1 MSKRKRVISLVL
13 ALVACVSLFGGTA
26 MQADAAV
33 SWPSLSASAY
43 CEVTAAKQIN
53 VFRDSGL
60 GTRGTCDPA
69 KSYNAYISAGDVCR
83 ILKITA
89 DYIKISYP
97 TSSGYR
103 TGYIRRSDMIGVSAP
118 GKTYKA
124 DAKRTTYVSPGG
136 AAYGYIA
143 SGDTVYECGSSGGY
157 TCAIYTAK
165 SGNRAYKLGWTVSS
179 SATVSSG
186 SWQWPVAK
194 YRISQSFGHYS
205 SKMNSKTGRPYHS
218 GIDMVSTNS
227 NLTICAA
234 AAGTVKYKGESNG
247 NGLHVI
253 LQHTLNGKTV
263 YTLYSH
269 LKNYSSCPAVGKTVA
284 KGQKIGVMGST
295 GNSDGVHLH
304 FGVFAGGYSS
314 DPYGYT
320 TSSNTSHATYKGI
333 TYYNP
338 AKVISTG
345 KLP

>member
-1 MSKRKRVISLVL
+1 MSKAKRIISLVL
-13 ALVACVSLFGGTA
+13 ALVACVSLFGGAA
-26 MQADAAV
+26 MQADAAG
-33 SWPSLSASAY
+33 SWPGLSASGY
-43 CEVTAAKQIN
+43 CEYTAVKQTN

-60 GTRGTCDPA
+60 GTRGTSNPA
-69 KSYNAYISAGDVCR
+69 KSYNAYISKGDVCH

-89 DYIKISYP
+89 NYIQISYP

-103 TGYIRRSDMIGVSAP
+103 TGFVKRSDLIGVSAP

-124 DAKRTTYVSPGG
+124 TAKETTYVSPGG
-136 AAYGYIA
+136 ASYGYIA
-143 SGDTVYECGSSGGY
+143 SGDTVYECGSSNGY
-157 TCAIYTAK
+157 TCVIYTAK
-165 SGNRAYKLGWTVSS
+165 SGNRAFKLGWTASS
-179 SATVSSG
+179 NAVSSG

-205 SKMNSKTGRPYHS
+205 SAMNSKSGRPYHS
-218 GIDMVSTNS
+218 GVDMVSTNS
-227 NLTICAA
+227 DLTICAA
-234 AAGTVKYKGESNG
+234 AAGTVKYKGSSSG

-295 GNSDGVHLH
+295 GNSTGVHLH